1 MAAKTS
7 SCVRAEDKWDKQIRQ
22 PSKDEL
28 SRSSFVGVLDT
39 PGQGGPR
46 RFASTRFNRDT
57 AAFSAGN
64 REVVLCFVP
73 VQNHF
78 DGTPA
83 PTNR

>member
-28 SRSSFVGVLDT
+28 PRSSFVGVLNT

-46 RFASTRFNRDT
+46 RFASTRL
-57 AAFSAGN
+57 N
-64 REVVLCFVP
+64 REYSRFFGWQP
-73 VQNHF
+73 
-78 DGTPA
+78 
-83 PTNR
+83 